1 MAEDTE
7 TEEADS
13 YEQEDPEYVVDPARV
28 SELSRSLESILLS
41 RRCPSCKA
49 RLQETGEI
57 PSVEAQIKEIEE
69 CCGNKEGFIR
79 PEMPMQEIVFR
90 TLLAGGNV
98 PVSLSQLH
106 YQVTDRW
113 YTPANPRSISV
124 AGLKTVLD
132 ADLYYGFKE
141 VPQPLAEISAPAPAK
156 TSAEAPDQ
164 TAAEAPDQTAAEAA
178 DQTAAEAPDQ
188 TAAEAP
194 EQTTAEAPEQTA
206 AEAPE
211 QTTAEAAEQTAGGED
226 EAEEG

>member
-1 MAEDTE
+1 M
-7 TEEADS
+7 
-13 YEQEDPEYVVDPARV
+13 
-28 SELSRSLESILLS
+28 S
-41 RRCPSCKA
+41 RRCPSCEA

-156 TSAEAPDQ
+156 ISAEA
-164 TAAEAPDQTAAEAA
+164 ADQTAAEAA
-178 DQTAAEAPDQ
+178 DQTAAEAADQTAAEAADQ

-194 EQTTAEAPEQTA
+194 EQTTAEAPEQTT

-211 QTTAEAAEQTAGGED
+211 QTTAEAPEQTTAEAPEQTTDGED

>member
-1 MAEDTE
+1 MAKDTE

-13 YEQEDPEYVVDPARV
+13 YEQEDPQYVVDPARV

-41 RRCPSCKA
+41 RRCPSCEA

-141 VPQPLAEISAPAPAK
+141 VPQPLAEISAPAP
-156 TSAEAPDQ
+156 
-164 TAAEAPDQTAAEAA
+164 
-178 DQTAAEAPDQ
+178 DQ

-194 EQTTAEAPEQTA
+194 EQTTAEAPEQT
-206 AEAPE
+206 
-211 QTTAEAAEQTAGGED
+211 TDGED